1 MAKTTSPA
9 RRATGGFSL
18 IEVLIATVILG
29 AGLLAVLSGLVP
41 CLAVV
46 TASRR
51 YQEVRWVMGLG
62 QLKHPL
68 TDFEELEDLEV
79 EEDDELADEE
89 STLGEGY
96 VFSRK
101 IDEKTVEEGEDDDG
115 LFVLRTEVRWGEG
128 PDDHEEIVQLIY
140 KKDGGSYPP

>member
-1 MAKTTSPA
+1 MTTSQCH
-9 RRATGGFSL
+9 RASGGFSL
-18 IEVLIATVILG
+18 IEVLIASVILG
-29 AGLLAVLSGLVP
+29 VGLLAVLSGIVP

-46 TASRR
+46 TSSRR

-68 TDFEELEDLEV
+68 TAFEELEDLEV
-79 EEDDELADEE
+79 EEDDELADED

-101 IDEKTVEEGEDDDG
+101 IDEKTVEEGDDDDG
-115 LFVLRTEVRWGEG
+115 LFVLRTQVRWGEG
-128 PDDHEEIVQLIY
+128 ADDCEEIVQLVY